1 MCIRW
6 GRLRPLLTSIFLV
19 CVAVPAGAVDWSEL
33 RPHLT
38 FNLASHHAGATQ
50 RYNEKNTGLGF
61 GLNVPSDSGNWRYGV
76 ELGWYRNSN
85 YQTSAYAVATTDRRV
100 ASLAASTDLSVG
112 LVAGLAHYHGG
123 AEGFGKKGIPT
134 LGDWILAG
142 GGSVSIR
149 HNDRT
154 ELRMGIHPAP
164 DIADVLLTFQ
174 IRVNL

>member
-6 GRLRPLLTSIFLV
+6 GRVRQIVSSIVLV
-19 CVAVPAGAVDWSEL
+19 MAAAPASAVDWSEL

-38 FNLASHHAGATQ
+38 FNLASHHAGATE
-50 RYNEKNTGLGF
+50 RFNEKNTGLGF
-61 GLNVPSDSGNWRYGV
+61 GLNAPSDSGNWRYGV

-85 YQTSAYAVATTDRRV
+85 NETSEYVITTADRQV
-100 ASLAASTDLSVG
+100 ASLAESTDLSVG
-112 LVAGLAHYHGG
+112 LIAGLANYRGG

-134 LGDWILAG
+134 FGDWILAG

-164 DIADVLLTFQ
+164 DIADFLLTFQ